1 MVKFFPSIPP
11 DLHAWILR
19 QPVFF
24 VASAP
29 LTGKHINVSPKGL
42 PASSLSLLSPT
53 EAAYIDSTG
62 SGNETISH
70 VRENARCTV
79 MLCSFDASPR
89 ILRLFCRADVVEWN
103 ESLFRGLIA
112 RMGLQDKCLDG
123 IRAVV
128 RLHVFKVQTSCGYGV
143 PRLALTTNP
152 KTNEPTPYLQDRST
166 LGHWASVAVSK
177 NEMHDYQR
185 DNNYDSLD
193 GLPGLKS
200 AMIDRGQSSWAVNA
214 GIWLRRWRRETE
226 LLSTTLLSVVLTVL
240 SMTKLRFT
248 RFLCGLCIQN
258 RDNYRSSGTTC
269 SYVVYC
275 MQAWSPSRRC
285 ISCRSESEPQVSAA
299 ELNRAV
305 TPRLH
310 RQKNRFRQPAWAS
323 ARREDPRQAQWGRL
337 EEALK
342 FCLRFI
348 PIHAVIA
355 RAKAPSTCSAEITS
369 VWTSYL
375 VHSLTLS
382 VSEVEVRHNPAV
394 SLAARSLVL
403 HPHDVSPE
411 EKAYSDRRQAAL
423 HRWATSPVNRFIGAS
438 GSASDRRHAMAE
450 FARNY
455 PQDPVD
461 VIISDYMSEY
471 NMAVAAARKVDQTS
485 PSAAEAGLINVSGG
499 PAYER
504 SFLEAL
510 EPALEDIAKHKIK
523 VAVNAGVT
531 DPKALYDVVINMVK
545 ERGVDLKVAWISGDE
560 VLPTIKESLAAGKS
574 TFKNIYTGET
584 LDSWS
589 FEPIYAQAYLG
600 GLGITA
606 ALTHGADI
614 VLCGRVADASPVIG
628 AACWWHN
635 WSRSDLDQLANAF
648 VAGHLIECSNYV
660 CGGNFTGFKELE
672 NTVGDG
678 WTNIGYPIAEI
689 SSEGQVIITKQSYS
703 TGGAVTI
710 DTCSSQLLYEIQG
723 PIYFNSDVT
732 AILSDIHFEQIGHNR
747 VAVKGIKSALPPPTT
762 KVGITARGGYQ
773 AEVTYFM
780 VGLDIPAKARMLE
793 AQIRRLLAPYSK
805 NFTVFDFSTIGIC
818 PDDPKDQNSATATF
832 RILAQAPRAEDLA
845 PSKFVR
851 QVIDNIMQSYPG
863 ATFHLELRP
872 GFPKPV
878 FEYYVTLLPQSEVNH
893 QAHLPWLNRTVDIAP
908 PTESKVWPAQQPTQ
922 PVTVQP
928 ADVLTDFGPTVRAPL
943 GYVVHARSG
952 DKGSD
957 ANCGFWVRHA
967 DEYAWLRSLLSTEKA
982 QELLGKEWREDGMMS
997 IERFE
1002 LPHLHGV
1009 HFLFRNLLDRGVGVT
1024 RTVDFLGKNV
1034 AEYLRARWVDI
1045 PMKFLD
1051 RGKL

>member
-128 RLHVFKVQTSCGYGV
+128 QTSCGYGV

-240 SMTKLRFT
+240 
-248 RFLCGLCIQN
+248 
-258 RDNYRSSGTTC
+258 
-269 SYVVYC
+269 
-275 MQAWSPSRRC
+275 
-285 ISCRSESEPQVSAA
+285 
-299 ELNRAV
+299 
-305 TPRLH
+305 H
-310 RQKNRFRQPAWAS
+310 RFRQPAWAS
-323 ARREDPRQAQWGRL
+323 ARREDPRRAQWGRL

-348 PIHAVIA
+348 PIHAVIT
-355 RAKAPSTCSAEITS
+355 RAKAHSTCSAEITS

-560 VLPTIKESLAAGKS
+560 VLPTIKESLAAGIS

-606 ALTHGADI
+606 ALAHGADI

-732 AILSDIHFEQIGHNR
+732 AILSDIYFEQIGHNR
-747 VAVKGIKSALPPPTT
+747 VAVKGIRSALPPPTT

-793 AQIRRLLAPYSK
+793 AQIRQLLAPYSR
-805 NFTVFDFSTIGIC
+805 NFTVFDFSTIGTC

-1002 LPHLHGV
+1002 LPHLQGV

-1045 PMKFLD
+1045 PVKFLD